1 MPNIYVIITIYKFG
15 GISMGAIINNFDFT
29 YCTNLSGVE
38 RVKICDEFNF
48 FMSDYPWYNNNDS
61 RMAVVTKRV
70 IEAIQR
76 NPNLMYVRHKY
87 IDYGEERL
95 ETLGDWCYDRYLF
108 DAVAF
113 ILKDK
118 KGATIP
124 DHRGM
129 TLGMKCANRGLG
141 WLAINCKDNEI
152 AMTQLSNEK
161 KDITLYGAERRLFD
175 VVREGIKFDG
185 VMTRQRMGDGKT
197 AGMICA
203 GSIPTDMSTA
213 LIHASLMREYFA
225 NDKARA
231 LKDCNGFTM
240 LDIFQQAYNQAS
252 EGNGVK
258 ATSQQSNQDTKIIMK
273 MYADLLEEINESY
286 YTSKEIAD

>member
-38 RVKICDEFNF
+38 RVKICDEFDSI
-48 FMSDYPWYNNNDS
+48 MRDYLWFTNDARS
-61 RMAVVTKRV
+61 AIATKRIIQA
-70 IEAIQR
+70 IEK

-87 IDYGEERL
+87 IDYGKEKL
-95 ETLGDWCYDRYLF
+95 QTLGDWCYDRYLI
-108 DAVAF
+108 DVVAF
-113 ILKDK
+113 ILKNS

-124 DHRGM
+124 NHNGK
-129 TLGMKCANRGLG
+129 TLGMKCANHGNG
-141 WLAINCKDNEI
+141 ALAMCCKDNAE
-152 AMTQLSNEK
+152 AMTQLSNEN
-161 KDITLYGAERRLFD
+161 KDITMYAAERGLFN
-175 VVREGIKFDG
+175 VVMEGIKYPG

-197 AGMICA
+197 SGMICA
-203 GSIPTDMSTA
+203 SNIPTNIPLAQVHT
-213 LIHASLMREYFA
+213 SLMREYFA

-240 LDIFQQAYNQAS
+240 LDILQQAYNQAS

-258 ATSQQSNQDTKIIMK
+258 ATSQQSNQDAKIIMK